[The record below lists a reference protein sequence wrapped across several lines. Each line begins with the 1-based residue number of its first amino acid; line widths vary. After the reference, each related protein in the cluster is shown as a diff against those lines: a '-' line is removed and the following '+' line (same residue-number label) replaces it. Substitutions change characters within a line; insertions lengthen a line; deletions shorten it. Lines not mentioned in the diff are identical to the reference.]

1 MPDCPSCGSGVGEG
15 LRFCGHCGAAV
26 DRASTPTETSF
37 RDGSPAPSPVAGAR
51 GARISSDSADRAR
64 FLPGTVVAG
73 RYRVVGLLGRGGMGE
88 VYRADD
94 LKLGQPVALKFLP
107 AGLGRDQE
115 RLNRFLSEV
124 RMSLRVTHP
133 NVCRVY
139 DVGEV
144 DGHHYLSMEYVDG
157 EDLASLLRRIGRL
170 PQEKAVQISRQICAG
185 LAAAHDQ
192 GILHRD
198 LKPANVMLDGRG
210 RVRITDFGLAGL
222 AQEIE
227 GEEIRSGTPAY
238 MAPEQLTGKAVS
250 VHSDLYSLA
259 LVLYELFTG
268 KSAFRAGSVQ
278 ELVRLQQD
286 TTPSRPSSHVEG
298 FDPAVE
304 RVILRCLEKDPLKRP
319 PSALAVSAA
328 LPGGDPLAAALAAGE
343 TPSPEMV
350 AAAGQNEGL
359 NPMVAGACLAVFAI
373 GLVLYLFTA
382 SRTQITALTPLP
394 NSPEVLVKEARGL
407 LARVGYEE
415 PPGDRT
421 FGFSSEDMGHN
432 LGALNERHE
441 ASEHAQRLADG
452 WPAVNFWYRESR
464 GPLMPFDR
472 TAVRAQPYDPP
483 RTAPGMARVWLRAD
497 GGLQYLGVVPEGY
510 DATPGPYAE
519 PDWTPLFEASGID
532 LASLVETESVWTPNV
547 NTDARR
553 AWKAR
558 MPAPLD
564 LDVHIEA
571 ASFRGRPV
579 LYSVYWPW
587 TEPPSTSGPP
597 PRTLLSRAADLA
609 NLLWLLIV
617 LAGGGLVARRNLRL
631 GRGDR
636 KGALRLGGIVCVCRF
651 LAWVFAAH
659 HVASNAELD
668 LFFSTLAEAVF
679 IGVFTTVLYLALEP
693 YVRRIWPRWLVSWV
707 RLLDGRLRDPL
718 VGRDVLVGAIC
729 GIGYALI
736 ADLYH
741 LVPRWLSLPTPLLL
755 GMNRTE
761 QEVIALGGLRH
772 TVAQMFDMSGQVIMG
787 VLGGVVMLLVLR
799 FILRKNWLA
808 YGAWV
813 GLLVVMFNPRTS
825 SAALDLTTMLIVA
838 LAWLLILI
846 RFGLLTQMVS
856 VLIWIAVESV
866 TITLEPS
873 SWYASGMLLA
883 FTIVA
888 AVAGYAFWTS
898 LGGKPLFADEAL
910 ES

>member
-1 MPDCPSCGSGVGEG
+1 
-15 LRFCGHCGAAV
+15 
-26 DRASTPTETSF
+26 
-37 RDGSPAPSPVAGAR
+37 
-51 GARISSDSADRAR
+51 
-64 FLPGTVVAG
+64 
-73 RYRVVGLLGRGGMGE
+73 MGE

-107 AGLGRDQE
+107 AGLERDQK
-115 RLNRFLSEV
+115 RLNRFLGEV

-170 PQEKAVQISRQICAG
+170 PQDKAVEMARQLCAG
-185 LAAAHDQ
+185 LHAAHEE

-210 RVRITDFGLAGL
+210 RIKITDFGLAGL
-222 AQEIE
+222 QESFE
-227 GEEIRSGTPAY
+227 GADVGVGTPAY
-238 MAPEQLTGKAVS
+238 MAPEQTSRREVTAR
-250 VHSDLYSLA
+250 SDIYALG

-268 KSAFRAGSVQ
+268 KPAFSGRTAAELARAHRDAAPTS
-278 ELVRLQQD
+278 
-286 TTPSRPSSHVEG
+286 PSSIITDLDATVES
-298 FDPAVE
+298 
-304 RVILRCLEKDPLKRP
+304 VILRCLEKDPLRRP

-343 TPSPEMV
+343 TPSPELV
-350 AAAGQNEGL
+350 AEAGETGGL
-359 NPMVAGACLAVFAI
+359 SPMVAGACLAAFAI

-394 NSPEVLVKEARGL
+394 NSPQVLVKEAREL
-407 LARVGYEE
+407 LARIGYEK

-421 FGFSSEDMGHN
+421 FGFSFVATN
-432 LGALNERHE
+432 LRALNERHE
-441 ASEHAQRLADG
+441 ASEQAQRLADG

-464 GPLMPFDR
+464 GPLVPFDR
-472 TAVRAQPYDPP
+472 TAVRARPYDPP
-483 RTAPGMARVWLRAD
+483 RTAPGMARIWLRAD

-532 LASLVETESVWTPNV
+532 LASLVETDSVWTPNV

-564 LDVHIEA
+564 LEVHIEA

-579 LYSVYWPW
+579 LYNVYWPW
-587 TEPPSTSGPP
+587 TEPPSTSGPS
-597 PRTLLSRAADLA
+597 PRTLLSRAADLVQF
-609 NLLWLLIV
+609 LWFPVV
-617 LAGGGLVARRNLRL
+617 LVGGGLMARRNVRL

-636 KGALRLGGIVCVCRF
+636 KGAVRLGLIVCGSQF

-668 LFFSTLAEAVF
+668 LLLSTLADALFGGAIVT
-679 IGVFTTVLYLALEP
+679 ILYLALEP
-693 YVRRIWPRWLVSWV
+693 YFRRIWPRWLVSWV

-718 VGRDVLVGAIC
+718 VGRDALVGAVY
-729 GIGYALI
+729 GIGLALSL
-736 ADLYH
+736 DLYH
-741 LVPRWLSLPTPLLL
+741 LVPRWLSLPTPLLFA
-755 GMNRTE
+755 MNRPE

-772 TVAQMFDMSGQVIMG
+772 TVAQMVGLPGTVISFVLVG
-787 VLGGVVMLLVLR
+787 VMMLLVVRL
-799 FILRKNWLA
+799 ILRKNWLA
-808 YGAWV
+808 YAAWV
-813 GLLVVMFNPRTS
+813 VLGMLLFNPRTS
-825 SAALDLTTMLIVA
+825 SAALDLTTALIVM
-838 LAWLLILI
+838 LAAIVLLI
-846 RFGLLTQMVS
+846 RFGLLTLMVGA
-856 VLIWIAVESV
+856 LIHIAVESV

-888 AVAGYAFWTS
+888 AVAGYAFWVS